1 MNNKFEYITSKQLCD
16 IRQQAEDRISQIR
29 NTPNMTIPEG
39 ATVYYLSPSGDD
51 QNDGRSP
58 NTAWRTL
65 NKLSSEVIENDSY
78 VCFER
83 GGVYRGVA
91 VVRDGVTYT
100 AYGEGEKPKLYA
112 SPENGADP
120 QKWIKSDVENIWYY
134 ETGNLDIGVMVFND
148 GEQWAIKALIRKCEG
163 EELVEH
169 ATNVPFSSW
178 RDLNYDLQFYHD
190 CEDKKVYLYSVQNPG
205 ERFHSI
211 EFAIGWHMFSQAS
224 SPKNVTFDNL
234 CFKYCGSHAIGLC
247 EATGL
252 TVKNCEFAWV
262 GGSLQFYLEDGVPV
276 RFGNAVEIWGPS
288 SDFTVENCCFDQI
301 YDAAMTSQFNIS
313 DPNYECII
321 KNVKFSRNVVQRA
334 NYSVELFLHGCKV
347 DTPSGMYGV
356 EVSDNLFLD
365 AGVGYCWQRPD
376 RVSASHIKNSEF
388 CRKIKDYV
396 IKNNVMCGS
405 VNMLIW
411 IHGVESGFAD
421 DDSLPIL
428 ENNTFV
434 GKIGCE
440 FGLVEQSENGQR
452 RIYDE
457 KIVDYLGER
466 YNNNTLLFLLD

>member
-1 MNNKFEYITSKQLCD
+1 MVIT
-16 IRQQAEDRISQIR
+16 
-29 NTPNMTIPEG
+29 
-39 ATVYYLSPSGDD
+39 
-51 QNDGRSP
+51 
-58 NTAWRTL
+58 
-65 NKLSSEVIENDSY
+65 
-78 VCFER
+78 
-83 GGVYRGVA
+83 
-91 VVRDGVTYT
+91 
-100 AYGEGEKPKLYA
+100 
-112 SPENGADP
+112 
-120 QKWIKSDVENIWYY
+120 
-134 ETGNLDIGVMVFND
+134 
-148 GEQWAIKALIRKCEG
+148 ALI
-163 EELVEH
+163 
-169 ATNVPFSSW
+169 
-178 RDLNYDLQFYHD
+178 
-190 CEDKKVYLYSVQNPG
+190 
-205 ERFHSI
+205 
-211 EFAIGWHMFSQAS
+211 
-224 SPKNVTFDNL
+224 VTP
-234 CFKYCGSHAIGLC
+234 
-247 EATGL
+247 
-252 TVKNCEFAWV
+252 VKNCEFAWV

-276 RFGNAVEIWGPS
+276 RFGNAIEIWGKC

-365 AGVGYCWQRPD
+365 AGIGYCWQRPD

-457 KIVDYLGER
+457 KIVDYLDER
-466 YNNNTLLFLLD
+466 YNNNTLLFLMD